1 MTNERSFRKSFSA
14 IFAPDTKPTN
24 DELHEMWQLVE
35 HDGGPA
41 VFPKLIGYMEERR
54 RFRERWVGALEEAR
68 VPIRVIDGA
77 ADPVSGAHMVARYK
91 ELVPNVDAVLLPNI
105 GHYPQLEA
113 PRAVLEAFIGRS
125 AP

>member
-1 MTNERSFRKSFSA
+1 
-14 IFAPDTKPTN
+14 
-24 DELHEMWQLVE
+24 MWQLVE